1 MVHTFAELIEDVKK
15 LSQDEQLELHSLLD
29 KWLIASK
36 RRTIRYHYEDT
47 LREENEGKIMRVHDS
62 SDLQRKLEE

>member
-1 MVHTFAELIEDVKK
+1 MAHTFAELVENVKK
-15 LSQDEQLELHSLLD
+15 LSSDEQLELRSLLD

-47 LREENEGKIMRVHDS
+47 LREENEGKIIQVHDS
-62 SDLQRKLEE
+62 SELRQKLEE